1 MKAATRLTLVVV
13 TVLTVGSAAWAA
25 DVPWKRSDQ
34 DDAPAPATLEEIKAE
49 VGQARYQRIVG
60 PIESRMALA
69 EKAMDPYNKE
79 MEKPAKDR
87 RAAMLQKCKVRS
99 AQMHEAAAKAA
110 VRAGHMLQKKSHR
123 ACIKEE
129 FEKPNRRDAARIYL
143 ELSSAAR
150 LEGNI
155 PQAAVLCKKALAADP
170 QNAQARQLLKE
181 LAQEYQQAVR
191 DRRNRSGNTGGGSS
205 EDKKAW
211 DWDRDSDH
219 NRSWGD
225 WRNYTG
231 HGRGGWY

>member
-1 MKAATRLTLVVV
+1 MKAAIRLTLVVV
-13 TVLTVGSAAWAA
+13 TVLTVGGAAWSA

-49 VGQARYQRIVG
+49 VGQARYERIVG
-60 PIESRMALA
+60 PIESKMALA
-69 EKAMDPYNKE
+69 AKAMDPYNKE
-79 MEKPAKDR
+79 MEKPPGKRQPAL
-87 RAAMLQKCKVRS
+87 LQKCKLRS

-123 ACIKEE
+123 ACIAEE

-143 ELSSAAR
+143 ELSSDAR
-150 LEGNI
+150 IEGNI
-155 PQAAVLCKKALAADP
+155 PQAAVFCKKALAADP
-170 QNAQARQLLKE
+170 ENAQARQLLKE

-191 DRRNRSGNTGGGSS
+191 DRRKRSGNTGGGSS

-225 WRNYTG
+225 SRNYIG
-231 HGRGGWY
+231 GGGGGWW